1 MLMTLTT
8 DNCAMTLTYKLAEAI
23 LAAVTEYESK
33 RLGYPVSLTAQQ
45 KWLALEQARLMGE
58 FPDFNS

>member
-1 MLMTLTT
+1 MTLTI
-8 DNCAMTLTYKLAEAI
+8 DKYDDPDLELAEAI
-23 LAAVTEYESK
+23 LAAVTECESK

>member
-1 MLMTLTT
+1 MTLTT
-8 DNCAMTLTYKLAEAI
+8 DNYDDPDLELAEAI

>member
-1 MLMTLTT
+1 MTLTI
-8 DNCAMTLTYKLAEAI
+8 DKYDDPDLELAEAI